1 MLHME
6 QKNYKLEIVRVLNR
20 KGVHARGIAVG
31 LGTNHMMVVRKMG
44 ELLSSNVV
52 DVREEGR
59 NKVYFIKDSVEA
71 RAYLRMMEQYK
82 LINLLDKYPA
92 LRGIVD
98 RIQKDKRVKLA
109 LIFGSYAK
117 KTANKNSDLDIFIE
131 SQDIGLK
138 KEYSRLDSKLSIKIG
153 KLVKGDSLSE
163 EIKKNHVLIKGVE
176 KYYAKSFE

>member
-1 MLHME
+1 ME

-20 KGVHARGIAVG
+20 KGVHARGVAVR
-31 LGTNHMMVVRKMG
+31 LGTNHMMIVRKMG
-44 ELLSSNVV
+44 ELLENNVV

-82 LINLLDKYPA
+82 LISLLSKYPA

-98 RIQKDKRVKLA
+98 RVQKDKRIKLA
-109 LIFGSYAK
+109 LIFGSYSKGTAR
-117 KTANKNSDLDIFIE
+117 KTSDVDIFIE
-131 SQDIGLK
+131 TQDIDLK
-138 KEYSRLDSKLSIKIG
+138 KEYSRLDSKFSIKIG
-153 KLVKGDSLSE
+153 RLTNGDLLIE

-176 KYYAKSFE
+176 SYYERAFK